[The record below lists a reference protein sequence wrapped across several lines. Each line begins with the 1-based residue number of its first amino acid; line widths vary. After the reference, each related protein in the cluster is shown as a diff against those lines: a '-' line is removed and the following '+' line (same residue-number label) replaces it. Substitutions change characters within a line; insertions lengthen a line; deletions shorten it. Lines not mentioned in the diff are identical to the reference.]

1 MKRKS
6 LLTLL
11 TLLSALFGSGWNA
24 SAQILTTLING
35 DTNEELMIEEKPVE
49 AHRKTSARFVP
60 APVDGERI
68 IMEVVPHKNCTIEV
82 NADAADANS
91 IWADLNG
98 NGQYDQGEEIKVG
111 KKKQIRFKQ
120 REAIVY
126 GKMKGFLYNGYWD
139 NNAIWGII
147 TLDLSNCPNLTS
159 LDCASNA
166 LENLDLSATPNLTV
180 LKCQYNKLTS
190 LDLSATPNLTTLVC
204 GGPALV
210 SLNLSN
216 SPNLTELQC
225 SNSSLT
231 SLDLSTCQNLK
242 ELTWEDNQ
250 STTLDLSATPNLT
263 TLVCGGPALVS
274 LNLSNSPNLT
284 KLQCSNS
291 SLTSLDLSTCQNL
304 KILTWKDNQSTTL
317 DLSATPNLTTLVC
330 SGTALTSLNVS
341 GCTKLKELHCNNTS
355 LATLDIS
362 TCSDL
367 NYLNSR
373 NNQLTSLNLSGVSS
387 LKTLLCQNNQLTELD
402 LTTCQNLGILFCSN
416 NQISQLDFSQNPKL
430 NDLSI
435 YGNRIKSEQMRLL
448 VESLPVLDL
457 EEVINSYNPMS
468 YYYSDLYV
476 LNSKDENEQNEFPLD
491 LLPMAKAKGWVPKD
505 RGLNIDENGN
515 QTFNDNA
522 IGATYEV
529 TPEYI
534 DINFIDEAVGKEIHV
549 GLTGENLWADL
560 NSNGQYDEGESIRSE
575 IGINSAVRIQLASSS
590 LRIYGKDITRTIM
603 VHGYKDINLSNVK
616 NLRRIWSI
624 SNLITH
630 LDLKENKE
638 LRVLQ
643 VSGAQDLTSLETDC
657 PKLHTLLFWGSKK
670 FRPELSLYPE
680 LKWLGIDAMG
690 LTSLDLSQN
699 KKLKQLTCSMNEL
712 TQLDLSQIPE
722 LVSLDCS
729 SNKLTG
735 LDLSHNPD
743 LRYLKCS
750 NNLIDEAAMQALVES
765 LPEVIIRDEPA
776 NFIPVNPNGDDNV
789 CTPDQVAI
797 AKSKNW
803 NVTTPMGDPFV
814 GTSIEEVIP
823 AEVYHNIKVW
833 ARDGILYLSGLEP
846 GMPVQVYAIDGTMM
860 HTSVA
865 SGSTLEIPLPR
876 GAAYVLRAGNHAV
889 KAVMP

>member
-1 MKRKS
+1 
-6 LLTLL
+6 
-11 TLLSALFGSGWNA
+11 
-24 SAQILTTLING
+24 
-35 DTNEELMIEEKPVE
+35 
-49 AHRKTSARFVP
+49 
-60 APVDGERI
+60 
-68 IMEVVPHKNCTIEV
+68 
-82 NADAADANS
+82 
-91 IWADLNG
+91 
-98 NGQYDQGEEIKVG
+98 
-111 KKKQIRFKQ
+111 
-120 REAIVY
+120 
-126 GKMKGFLYNGYWD
+126 
-139 NNAIWGII
+139 
-147 TLDLSNCPNLTS
+147 
-159 LDCASNA
+159 
-166 LENLDLSATPNLTV
+166 
-180 LKCQYNKLTS
+180 
-190 LDLSATPNLTTLVC
+190 
-204 GGPALV
+204 
-210 SLNLSN
+210 
-216 SPNLTELQC
+216 
-225 SNSSLT
+225 
-231 SLDLSTCQNLK
+231 
-242 ELTWEDNQ
+242 
-250 STTLDLSATPNLT
+250 
-263 TLVCGGPALVS
+263 
-274 LNLSNSPNLT
+274 
-284 KLQCSNS
+284 
-291 SLTSLDLSTCQNL
+291 
-304 KILTWKDNQSTTL
+304 
-317 DLSATPNLTTLVC
+317 
-330 SGTALTSLNVS
+330 
-341 GCTKLKELHCNNTS
+341 
-355 LATLDIS
+355 
-362 TCSDL
+362 
-367 NYLNSR
+367 
-373 NNQLTSLNLSGVSS
+373 
-387 LKTLLCQNNQLTELD
+387 
-402 LTTCQNLGILFCSN
+402 
-416 NQISQLDFSQNPKL
+416 
-430 NDLSI
+430 
-435 YGNRIKSEQMRLL
+435 MRLL

-468 YYYSDLYV
+468 YYYSDYSDLYV

-529 TPEYI
+529 TPEFI

-643 VSGAQDLTSLETDC
+643 VYGAQDLTSLETDC

-699 KKLKQLTCSMNEL
+699 KKLKRLNCSMNEL
-712 TQLDLSQIPE
+712 TQLDLSQTPE

-876 GAAYVLRAGNHAV
+876 GVAYVLRAGNHAV

>member
-24 SAQILTTLING
+24 SAQ
-35 DTNEELMIEEKPVE
+35 
-49 AHRKTSARFVP
+49 FVP
-60 APVDGERI
+60 APTDGERI
-68 IMEVVPHKNCTIEV
+68 DLVLKNKGNIRVVNTWSE
-82 NADAADANS
+82 NS
-91 IWADLNG
+91 AWIDLNG
-98 NGQYDQGEEIKVG
+98 NGSYDEGEALVNNELLSCQQEEVT
-111 KKKQIRFKQ
+111 
-120 REAIVY
+120 VY
-126 GKMKGFLYNGYWD
+126 GKIVSFGLKSDQSY
-139 NNAIWGII
+139 A
-147 TLDLSNCPNLTS
+147 PVVS
-159 LDCASNA
+159 LDASKCESLA
-166 LENLDLSATPNLTV
+166 YLEING
-180 LKCQYNKLTS
+180 Q
-190 LDLSATPNLTTLVC
+190 
-204 GGPALV
+204 
-210 SLNLSN
+210 
-216 SPNLTELQC
+216 E
-225 SNSSLT
+225 
-231 SLDLSTCQNLK
+231 
-242 ELTWEDNQ
+242 
-250 STTLDLSATPNLT
+250 
-263 TLVCGGPALVS
+263 
-274 LNLSNSPNLT
+274 
-284 KLQCSNS
+284 
-291 SLTSLDLSTCQNL
+291 
-304 KILTWKDNQSTTL
+304 
-317 DLSATPNLTTLVC
+317 
-330 SGTALTSLNVS
+330 LTSLNI
-341 GCTKLKELHCNNTS
+341 TNNPNLKMISCARNQITQ
-355 LATLDIS
+355 LDI
-362 TCSDL
+362 
-367 NYLNSR
+367 
-373 NNQLTSLNLSGVSS
+373 
-387 LKTLLCQNNQLTELD
+387 
-402 LTTCQNLGILFCSN
+402 
-416 NQISQLDFSQNPKL
+416 SQNPKL
-430 NDLSI
+430 VSLSI

-457 EEVINSYNPMS
+457 EEVINSYDPMS
-468 YYYSDLYV
+468 YYSDLYV

-534 DINFIDEAVGKEIHV
+534 DINFIDEAVGKEIYV

-575 IGINSAVRIQLASSS
+575 IGVNYVVRIQLASSS

-603 VHGYKDINLSNVK
+603 VNEYKDINLSNVK

-643 VSGAQDLTSLETDC
+643 VYGAQDLTSLETDC

-699 KKLKQLTCSMNEL
+699 KKLKQLTCSINEL
-712 TQLDLSQIPE
+712 TQLDLSQTPE
-722 LVSLDCS
+722 LVSLNCS

-776 NFIPVNPNGDDNV
+776 NFIPVNPDGDDNV

-803 NVTTPMGDPFV
+803 NVTTPMGEPFV

>member
-1 MKRKS
+1 MQDILNNQSLFTIKNKSLMKRKS

-68 IMEVVPHKNCTIEV
+68 IMEVVPHKCTIEV

-111 KKKQIRFKQ
+111 EKKQIRFKQ

-126 GKMKGFLYNGYWD
+126 GKMKGFLYNGYWG

-190 LDLSATPNLTTLVC
+190 
-204 GGPALV
+204 
-210 SLNLSN
+210 
-216 SPNLTELQC
+216 
-225 SNSSLT
+225 
-231 SLDLSTCQNLK
+231 
-242 ELTWEDNQ
+242 
-250 STTLDLSATPNLT
+250 LDLSATPNLT

-402 LTTCQNLGILFCSN
+402 LTTCQNLGILYCSN

-468 YYYSDLYV
+468 YYYSDYSDLYV

-603 VHGYKDINLSNVK
+603 AHGYKDINLSNVK

-643 VSGAQDLTSLETDC
+643 VYGAQDLTSLETDC

-699 KKLKQLTCSMNEL
+699 KKLKQLNCSMNEL

>member
-24 SAQILTTLING
+24 SAQ
-35 DTNEELMIEEKPVE
+35 
-49 AHRKTSARFVP
+49 FVP
-60 APVDGERI
+60 APTDGERI
-68 IMEVVPHKNCTIEV
+68 DLVLKNKGNIRVVNTWSE
-82 NADAADANS
+82 NS
-91 IWADLNG
+91 AWIDLNG
-98 NGQYDQGEEIKVG
+98 NGSYDEGEALVNNELLSCQQEEVT
-111 KKKQIRFKQ
+111 
-120 REAIVY
+120 VY
-126 GKMKGFLYNGYWD
+126 GKIVSFGLKSDQSY
-139 NNAIWGII
+139 A
-147 TLDLSNCPNLTS
+147 PVVS
-159 LDCASNA
+159 LDASKCESLA
-166 LENLDLSATPNLTV
+166 YLEING
-180 LKCQYNKLTS
+180 Q
-190 LDLSATPNLTTLVC
+190 
-204 GGPALV
+204 
-210 SLNLSN
+210 
-216 SPNLTELQC
+216 E
-225 SNSSLT
+225 
-231 SLDLSTCQNLK
+231 
-242 ELTWEDNQ
+242 
-250 STTLDLSATPNLT
+250 
-263 TLVCGGPALVS
+263 
-274 LNLSNSPNLT
+274 
-284 KLQCSNS
+284 
-291 SLTSLDLSTCQNL
+291 
-304 KILTWKDNQSTTL
+304 
-317 DLSATPNLTTLVC
+317 
-330 SGTALTSLNVS
+330 LTSLNI
-341 GCTKLKELHCNNTS
+341 TNNPNLKMISCARNQITQ
-355 LATLDIS
+355 LDI
-362 TCSDL
+362 
-367 NYLNSR
+367 
-373 NNQLTSLNLSGVSS
+373 
-387 LKTLLCQNNQLTELD
+387 
-402 LTTCQNLGILFCSN
+402 
-416 NQISQLDFSQNPKL
+416 SQNPKL
-430 NDLSI
+430 VSLSI

-457 EEVINSYNPMS
+457 EEVINSYDPMS
-468 YYYSDLYV
+468 YYSDLYV

-534 DINFIDEAVGKEIHV
+534 DINFIDEAVGKEIYV

-575 IGINSAVRIQLASSS
+575 IGVNYVVRIQLASSS

-603 VHGYKDINLSNVK
+603 VNEYKDINLSNVK

-699 KKLKQLTCSMNEL
+699 KKLKQLTCSINEL
-712 TQLDLSQIPE
+712 TQLDLSQTPE
-722 LVSLDCS
+722 LVSLNCS

>member
-216 SPNLTELQC
+216 SPNLTE
-225 SNSSLT
+225 
-231 SLDLSTCQNLK
+231 
-242 ELTWEDNQ
+242 
-250 STTLDLSATPNLT
+250 
-263 TLVCGGPALVS
+263 
-274 LNLSNSPNLT
+274 
-284 KLQCSNS
+284 LQCSNS

>member
-68 IMEVVPHKNCTIEV
+68 IMEVVPHKCTIEV

-111 KKKQIRFKQ
+111 EKKQIRFKQ

-126 GKMKGFLYNGYWD
+126 GKMKGFLYNGYWG

-242 ELTWEDNQ
+242 KLTWEDNQ
-250 STTLDLSATPNLT
+250 F
-263 TLVCGGPALVS
+263 
-274 LNLSNSPNLT
+274 
-284 KLQCSNS
+284 
-291 SLTSLDLSTCQNL
+291 
-304 KILTWKDNQSTTL
+304 TTL

-468 YYYSDLYV
+468 FYYSDLYV

-529 TPEYI
+529 TPENI
-534 DINFIDEAVGKEIHV
+534 DINFIDEAVGKEIYV

-603 VHGYKDINLSNVK
+603 AHGYKDINLSNVK

-643 VSGAQDLTSLETDC
+643 VFGAQDLTSLETDC

-699 KKLKQLTCSMNEL
+699 KKLKRLTCSMNEL

>member
-190 LDLSATPNLTTLVC
+190 
-204 GGPALV
+204 
-210 SLNLSN
+210 
-216 SPNLTELQC
+216 
-225 SNSSLT
+225 
-231 SLDLSTCQNLK
+231 
-242 ELTWEDNQ
+242 
-250 STTLDLSATPNLT
+250 LDLSATPNLT

>member
-242 ELTWEDNQ
+242 ELTWE
-250 STTLDLSATPNLT
+250 
-263 TLVCGGPALVS
+263 
-274 LNLSNSPNLT
+274 
-284 KLQCSNS
+284 
-291 SLTSLDLSTCQNL
+291 
-304 KILTWKDNQSTTL
+304 DNQSTTL

>member
-68 IMEVVPHKNCTIEV
+68 IMEVVPHKCTIEV

-111 KKKQIRFKQ
+111 EKKQIRFKQ

-126 GKMKGFLYNGYWD
+126 GKMKGFLYNGYWG

-242 ELTWEDNQ
+242 KLTWE
-250 STTLDLSATPNLT
+250 
-263 TLVCGGPALVS
+263 
-274 LNLSNSPNLT
+274 
-284 KLQCSNS
+284 
-291 SLTSLDLSTCQNL
+291 
-304 KILTWKDNQSTTL
+304 DNQSTTL

-529 TPEYI
+529 TPENI
-534 DINFIDEAVGKEIHV
+534 DINFIDEAVGKEIYV

-575 IGINSAVRIQLASSS
+575 IGVNSAVRIQLASSS

-603 VHGYKDINLSNVK
+603 AHGYKDINLSNVK

-643 VSGAQDLTSLETDC
+643 VYGAQDLTSLETDC

-699 KKLKQLTCSMNEL
+699 KKLKQLNCSMNEL
-712 TQLDLSQIPE
+712 TQLDLSQTPE
-722 LVSLDCS
+722 LVYLDCS

-776 NFIPVNPNGDDNV
+776 NFIPVNPDGDDNV

>member
-68 IMEVVPHKNCTIEV
+68 IMEVVPHKCTIEV

-111 KKKQIRFKQ
+111 EKKQIRFKQ

-126 GKMKGFLYNGYWD
+126 GKMKGFLYNGYWG

-242 ELTWEDNQ
+242 KLTWEDNQ
-250 STTLDLSATPNLT
+250 F
-263 TLVCGGPALVS
+263 
-274 LNLSNSPNLT
+274 
-284 KLQCSNS
+284 
-291 SLTSLDLSTCQNL
+291 
-304 KILTWKDNQSTTL
+304 TTL

-529 TPEYI
+529 TPENI
-534 DINFIDEAVGKEIHV
+534 DINFIDEAVGKEIYV

-575 IGINSAVRIQLASSS
+575 IGVNSAVRIQLASSS

-603 VHGYKDINLSNVK
+603 AHGYKDINLSNVK

-643 VSGAQDLTSLETDC
+643 VYGAQDLTSLETDC

-699 KKLKQLTCSMNEL
+699 KKLKQLNCSMNEL
-712 TQLDLSQIPE
+712 TQLDLSQTPE
-722 LVSLDCS
+722 LVYLDCS

-776 NFIPVNPNGDDNV
+776 NFIPVNPDGDDNV

-803 NVTTPMGDPFV
+803 NVTTPMGEPFV

-833 ARDGILYLSGLEP
+833 ARDGILYLSGLKP

>member
-1 MKRKS
+1 MQDILNNQSLFTIKNKSLMKRKS

-24 SAQILTTLING
+24 SAQ
-35 DTNEELMIEEKPVE
+35 
-49 AHRKTSARFVP
+49 FVP
-60 APVDGERI
+60 APTDGERI
-68 IMEVVPHKNCTIEV
+68 DLVLKNKGNIRVVNTWSE
-82 NADAADANS
+82 NS
-91 IWADLNG
+91 AWIDLNG
-98 NGQYDQGEEIKVG
+98 NGSYDEGEALVNNELLSCQQEEVT
-111 KKKQIRFKQ
+111 
-120 REAIVY
+120 VY
-126 GKMKGFLYNGYWD
+126 GKIVSFGLKSDQSY
-139 NNAIWGII
+139 A
-147 TLDLSNCPNLTS
+147 PVVS
-159 LDCASNA
+159 LDASKCESLA
-166 LENLDLSATPNLTV
+166 YLEING
-180 LKCQYNKLTS
+180 Q
-190 LDLSATPNLTTLVC
+190 
-204 GGPALV
+204 
-210 SLNLSN
+210 
-216 SPNLTELQC
+216 E
-225 SNSSLT
+225 
-231 SLDLSTCQNLK
+231 
-242 ELTWEDNQ
+242 
-250 STTLDLSATPNLT
+250 
-263 TLVCGGPALVS
+263 
-274 LNLSNSPNLT
+274 
-284 KLQCSNS
+284 
-291 SLTSLDLSTCQNL
+291 
-304 KILTWKDNQSTTL
+304 
-317 DLSATPNLTTLVC
+317 
-330 SGTALTSLNVS
+330 LTSLNI
-341 GCTKLKELHCNNTS
+341 TNNPNLKMISCARNQITQ
-355 LATLDIS
+355 LDI
-362 TCSDL
+362 
-367 NYLNSR
+367 
-373 NNQLTSLNLSGVSS
+373 
-387 LKTLLCQNNQLTELD
+387 
-402 LTTCQNLGILFCSN
+402 
-416 NQISQLDFSQNPKL
+416 SQNPKL
-430 NDLSI
+430 VSLSI

-457 EEVINSYNPMS
+457 EEVINSYDPMS
-468 YYYSDLYV
+468 YYSDLYV

-534 DINFIDEAVGKEIHV
+534 DINFIDEAVGKEIYV

-575 IGINSAVRIQLASSS
+575 IGVNYVVRIQLASSS

-603 VHGYKDINLSNVK
+603 VNEYKDINLSNVK

-699 KKLKQLTCSMNEL
+699 KKLKQLTCSINEL
-712 TQLDLSQIPE
+712 TQLDLSQTPE
-722 LVSLDCS
+722 LVSLNCS

>member
-242 ELTWEDNQ
+242 
-250 STTLDLSATPNLT
+250 
-263 TLVCGGPALVS
+263 
-274 LNLSNSPNLT
+274 
-284 KLQCSNS
+284 
-291 SLTSLDLSTCQNL
+291 
-304 KILTWKDNQSTTL
+304 ILTWKDNQSTTL

-402 LTTCQNLGILFCSN
+402 LTTCQNLGILYCSN

-468 YYYSDLYV
+468 YYYSDYSDLYV

-776 NFIPVNPNGDDNV
+776 NFIPVNPDGDDNV

-803 NVTTPMGDPFV
+803 NVTTPMGEPFV